1 MTRTSARHRAAK
13 IRAAKTLGA
22 AFVTAALVAV
32 ATPAS
37 AHVGV
42 SSTDASKGGFGKA
55 VFRVP
60 NESDT
65 AATTKLVV
73 TLPADTPFAF
83 VTAGSKPGWTVDIAK
98 KTLDEPVTTG
108 DYEVTEVVSTVTWTA
123 TDGGIPVGQFDE
135 FAISG
140 GPFPDAD
147 SISFAAQQSYDDGD
161 VVDWDQKQT
170 GDEEPEHPAPS
181 MTLLEPAADHHG
193 AAATAESEEAA
204 ADTATDDDGTELGTW
219 LGGAALIVAGAALLV
234 ALRQN
239 RRRA

>member
-1 MTRTSARHRAAK
+1 MTRTIPRLSAALLA
-13 IRAAKTLGA
+13 T
-22 AFVTAALVAV
+22 ALVAV
-32 ATPAS
+32 ATPAW

-42 SSTDASKGGFGKA
+42 SSTDATKEGFGKA

-65 AATTKLVV
+65 AATTKIVV
-73 TLPADTPFAF
+73 TLPAATPFAF
-83 VTAGSKPGWTVDIAK
+83 VSAGSKPGWTVDVAEK
-98 KTLDEPVTTG
+98 QLDAPTKSG
-108 DYEVTEVVSTVTWTA
+108 DYELTKAVSTITWTA

-147 SISFAAQQSYDDGD
+147 SIMFAAQQTYDDGE
-161 VVDWDQKQT
+161 VVDWDQEQT
-170 GDEEPEHPAPS
+170 GDEEPEHPAPVL
-181 MTLLEPAADHHG
+181 TLAASGGAGAHG
-193 AAATAESEEAA
+193 GSAHTEEA
-204 ADTATDDDGTELGTW
+204 TESSDDDGTSTAAVVGVAVGT
-219 LGGAALIVAGAALLV
+219 AALVVALSALVV